1 MAYRFID
8 KYKEFFGLRW
18 LLRRLDIYPNAYYNY
33 RKNRRASYHR
43 KKAGDLPSD
52 QEHLLSQQPDSR
64 TQTYEDLSGK
74 KRGCFKQNNSS

>member
-52 QEHLLSQQPDSR
+52 QEHLL
-64 TQTYEDLSGK
+64 
-74 KRGCFKQNNSS
+74 